1 MPEVDISKRTKL
13 IDEIERN
20 LWETWSMFGR
30 GPGCALHEEEDALW
44 LETPIPIVPYN
55 GILKFQV
62 QGNVDQRVDSII
74 EHFNQR
80 RAQFMWI
87 VHPTAQPPDL
97 RDRLQKRGL
106 KDVEPILGM
115 ARDLTDL
122 PELPPLP
129 EDIEVRKVADESDT
143 CAFYQFAEWR
153 WHVPDEYRD
162 EYAAIVTEFRVG
174 KPSSK
179 AHMWQAWRAGQ
190 PISKAGM
197 YLGSGSAGIFAVVTR
212 PEARGLGLAR
222 FLTLAALHEARSSG
236 YRLAVLHSTPMA
248 ENLYQSLGFA
258 TIAEFRL
265 FASEEV
271 RV

>member
-20 LWETWSMFGR
+20 LWETWSIFGR

-44 LETPIPIVPYN
+44 LETPIPIIPYN
-55 GILKFQV
+55 GVLKFQV

-115 ARDLTDL
+115 AR
-122 PELPPLP
+122 
-129 EDIEVRKVADESDT
+129 
-143 CAFYQFAEWR
+143 
-153 WHVPDEYRD
+153 
-162 EYAAIVTEFRVG
+162 
-174 KPSSK
+174 
-179 AHMWQAWRAGQ
+179 
-190 PISKAGM
+190 
-197 YLGSGSAGIFAVVTR
+197 
-212 PEARGLGLAR
+212 
-222 FLTLAALHEARSSG
+222 
-236 YRLAVLHSTPMA
+236 
-248 ENLYQSLGFA
+248 
-258 TIAEFRL
+258 
-265 FASEEV
+265 
-271 RV
+271 